1 MQSQSSCIKLLRGF
15 HCLVSPEDLDAAS
28 TQCDTEHS
36 AWLLY
41 SVLTKMPCAQMAC
54 HTLHDKTTTATHLQC
69 CDSIQNAVL

>member
-28 TQCDTEHS
+28 TQYDTEHS

-41 SVLTKMPCAQMAC
+41 SVL
-54 HTLHDKTTTATHLQC
+54 DKNALCSNGMSHITR
-69 CDSIQNAVL
+69 QNNYSNSSSML